1 MPYCQNGNDI
11 IFFNF
16 KQRHIATAFAM
27 DTKTN
32 HQLANKR
39 AICLRFAAGEW
50 ESSQCI
56 NRFVN
61 IIARVF
67 GTVFVLPIQKQIKAL
82 QVISRTVSKSN

>member
-1 MPYCQNGNDI
+1 MPYRQNGNDI
-11 IFFNF
+11 IFFYF
-16 KQRHIATAFAM
+16 KQRHIAICAE
-27 DTKTN
+27 
-32 HQLANKR
+32 ANNQFTYKR
-39 AICLRFAAGEW
+39 VIRLCFAAGEW

-67 GTVFVLPIQKQIKAL
+67 GTAFVLPIQKQIKAL

>member
-1 MPYCQNGNDI
+1 MPYRQNGKDI

-16 KQRHIATAFAM
+16 KQRYIAICAKA
-27 DTKTN
+27 N

-39 AICLRFAAGEW
+39 AASLRFAAGEW